1 MKQVG
6 RITWLIL
13 LIETLLFVTFYYR
26 EIAWYPPAIFDQ
38 GEYLARSYALQES
51 ATRNGLQELLR
62 PFIES
67 GHETGI
73 AFPVE
78 GALFGLFLGIPRL
91 SRLCVGF
98 AAFAVLQICAYS
110 TARKLWDGCAC
121 GFATLGL
128 VLCQSTLWFWAGGM
142 FDYRMDFLAYCLY
155 GTWACLVLRSGLF
168 DDRKWAVASA
178 LIGVLLV
185 LNRFLTIVYLLGVM
199 LGFGAAL
206 AIIWIFF
213 GKRDAPELNLSKRLW
228 NLAISLI
235 VLFCGTTPFM
245 VLNAK
250 AFHEHYV
257 VGTLTSDE
265 KYIRA
270 QEFGLT
276 SVVDHLLYYP
286 KSVLSDHLGPLF
298 IAGALIAIFAGVF
311 LFSTGRLRY
320 LAPTC
325 GGSRHTQILQG
336 IYLLGAIAGP
346 LVVVT
351 CDMSKSPVVGGI
363 VGVPCALLVVWL
375 MRALAFGA
383 GEADLLLQRRVLGI
397 CASVVVG
404 LGVFNQLAHASKHLP
419 SYDDQES
426 YERLTELD
434 RWLAETACKSGLS
447 NPTISADIVSQWLT
461 AQTITASAFEQTGKL
476 VPFRQLLGRTI
487 FGVERAEA
495 LSELANSD
503 YVVLTTVPKV
513 GAYPFYEK
521 IQKYWNDLKSWSD
534 ENMLL
539 VQTMPFED
547 YTATIYVRPISRI
560 FGVSGGWI
568 TSSGLDLEAERD
580 TLERFPVIRLPGV
593 TNFAWLSKVPKV
605 SVTIPTGKSFLQVP
619 ATLMR
624 DGSSYTISLDTSSL
638 ELPPAEHIRF
648 HISFDVFFVPKA
660 IGVNEDTRELVV
672 YAPSRVEMWKKSRE
686 K

>member
-6 RITWLIL
+6 RIIWLVL
-13 LIETLLFVTFYYR
+13 LLETLLFVTFYYR

-110 TARKLWDGCAC
+110 TARKLWDGCAY
-121 GFATLGL
+121 GFAALGL
-128 VLCQSTLWFWAGGM
+128 VLCQSTLWFWAGGL
-142 FDYRMDFLAYCLY
+142 FDYRMDFLAYCVY
-155 GTWACLVLRSGLF
+155 GIWACLVLRSGLF

-178 LIGVLLV
+178 LVGVVLV
-185 LNRFLTIVYLLGVM
+185 LNRFLTIVYLSGVL
-199 LGFGAAL
+199 LGFATAL
-206 AIIWIFF
+206 AVLWIFL
-213 GKRDAPELNLSKRLW
+213 GKSDAPELDLKNRLR

-235 VLFCGTTPFM
+235 VLFCGTIPFM

-286 KSVLSDHLGPLF
+286 KSVLSDHLGPMF
-298 IAGALIAIFAGVF
+298 IAGALIAIFAGI
-311 LFSTGRLRY
+311 FSFFTGRPRKV
-320 LAPTC
+320 APTFV
-325 GGSRHTQILQG
+325 RARNTQILQG

-346 LVVVT
+346 LVVLT
-351 CDMSKSPVVGGI
+351 CDVSKSPVVGGI

-375 MRALAFGA
+375 MAALAFGA

-397 CASVVVG
+397 CAGVVVG

-419 SYDDQES
+419 SYDDRES

-434 RWLAETACKSGLS
+434 RWLAETARKSGLS

-487 FGVERAEA
+487 FGVERDEA

-513 GAYPFYEK
+513 GVYPFYEK

-547 YTATIYVRPISRI
+547 YTATIYVRPIPRI
-560 FGVSGGWI
+560 LGVSGDWI
-568 TSSGLDLEAERD
+568 TSRGLDLE
-580 TLERFPVIRLPGV
+580 TKTGILEKFPVIRLAGT
-593 TNFAWLSKVPKV
+593 TNFSHLPKVPSV
-605 SVTIPTGKSFLQVP
+605 SVTVQANNKSMTLP

-624 DGSSYTISLDTSSL
+624 DGRNYTISFDTSSL
-638 ELPPAEHIRF
+638 GNPRDEHVRF
-648 HISFDVFFVPKA
+648 HVSFDVFFIPKV
-660 IGVNEDTRELVV
+660 IGINEDTRELVIR
-672 YAPSRVEMWKKSRE
+672 APSRVEMQKKSRD